1 MGVITKEEILRR
13 IKDENLIRNPN
24 RDDSGNILIES
35 SSYDLCVGTIVW
47 KDGSTKDTK
56 TIHLDP
62 TIANGPQLHTTLH
75 PGQML
80 LVVTKEDIK
89 MPVDLSATVFSRNKI
104 ARDGILALNAGHVD
118 PGYEGPIIIRL
129 INLRAIPYTLYL
141 GAPIY
146 TIVFQKL
153 DVPIRDYM
161 KHPAV
166 SREESIAK
174 ATNSVNEALSNALY
188 DLALLN
194 NFVKKDDFGK
204 ECKKWLQ
211 STLLGWL
218 SIVFVILG
226 AVVTIVKLSEF
237 TGLTNLLSDI
247 FKNTDGIKK

>member
-1 MGVITKEEILRR
+1 MGVIIKDEILRR

-24 RDDSGNILIES
+24 RDSSGNILVEA
-35 SSYDLCVGTIVW
+35 SSYDLCVGTIIW
-47 KDGSTKDTK
+47 KDGGTKDTK
-56 TIHLDP
+56 TLHLDP
-62 TIANGPQLHTTLH
+62 TKTFVPQQHTTLH

-89 MPVDLSATVFSRNKI
+89 MPIDLSATVFSRNKL

-141 GAPIY
+141 GSPIY

-153 DVPIRDYM
+153 DKSIKDYM

-204 ECKKWLQ
+204 ECAKWLK
-211 STLLGWL
+211 STVLGWI

-226 AVVTIVKLSEF
+226 AVVTISKLAEI
-237 TGLTNLLSDI
+237 TGLMKLISSI
-247 FKNTDGIKK
+247 FKK